1 MFLFSKK
8 PSVQVLARHATRRPW
23 FSGEHL
29 FFRVKDGTG
38 ALRMER
44 TRDPGCP
51 DVMLDTY
58 LTLTL
63 KGQPLAFLQTS
74 GCPTCQS
81 LLAAGHGLPED
92 APELRQAADAIAAPF
107 HGLEEALERLTPVT
121 GLLHTGYYVLS
132 LVDCWPADGNGRFF
146 WDVPND
152 YTDSPAT
159 AQIYDPETYSCLPVF
174 PRFLHPSQST
184 DKYDPDRVEQY
195 RKAIREGKPLP
206 PALCYS
212 AFEYL
217 SILLD
222 GHHRACAC
230 ALEGVPLP
238 CLVLSPARFTGRDDH
253 WQIVWPDEE
262 RSTVPGISIPLEQM
276 YCCFPGTASA
286 PPPKP
291 GRLFTRRWEPEYQQ
305 AVARFPNTA
314 EAGALAL
321 YGRETLTPEGI
332 YALED
337 PQGTLVPPLLL
348 SFFCRQPGADPK
360 KLAFSFAGTDTPPLL
375 REAAFRVL
383 AGIKGDPEIEDL
395 FVDYLVDHDDKRDPL
410 RLIADRYWDRKDGL

>member
-1 MFLFSKK
+1 MFLFRKK
-8 PSVQVLARHATRRPW
+8 PSARILARHTTRRPW

-29 FFRVKDGTG
+29 FFQVRNGSGVLG
-38 ALRMER
+38 MEL
-44 TRDPGCP
+44 TRDPEEP
-51 DVMLDTY
+51 DPMLDTY

-81 LLAAGHGLPED
+81 LLAAGHGLRSD
-92 APELRQAADAIAAPF
+92 TPELRRAADAIAAPF
-107 HGLEEALERLTPVT
+107 AGLEEAMERLSPVI
-121 GLLHTGYYVLS
+121 GLLASGYYVLTLTDS
-132 LVDCWPADGNGRFF
+132 YPTDGNGHFF
-146 WDVPND
+146 WDIPNR

-159 AQIYDPETYSCLPVF
+159 AQTYDPETYCCLPVF

-184 DKYDPDRVEQY
+184 EKYDPARVEWY

-206 PALCYS
+206 PALCYA

-238 CLVLSPARFTGRDDH
+238 CLILSPARFMVRDDR

-262 RSTVPGISIPLEQM
+262 RDRVPGLSIPPERM
-276 YCCFPGTASA
+276 YRCHPAPPSA

-291 GRLFTRRWEPEYQQ
+291 GRLFTRQWEPEYRR
-305 AVARFPNTA
+305 AAARFPDTV

-321 YGRETLTPEGI
+321 YGRDTLTMEGI
-332 YALED
+332 RALED
-337 PQGTLVPPLLL
+337 PQGSLVPPVLL
-348 SFFCRQPGADPK
+348 SYFCRQPGGDAK
-360 KLAFSFAGTDTPPLL
+360 GLALAFAGPKAPPSL

-383 AGIKGDPEIEDL
+383 AGIKGDPEIEDF
-395 FVDYLVDHDDKRDPL
+395 FVDYLVECEDRRDPL
-410 RLIADRYWDRKDGL
+410 RLIADHYWD

>member
-1 MFLFSKK
+1 MPLFRKQ
-8 PSVQVLARHATRRPW
+8 PAAQILARHITRRPW

-29 FFRVKDGTG
+29 FFRVRNSAGT
-38 ALRMER
+38 LRMEL
-44 TRDPGCP
+44 TRDPDCP

-58 LTLTL
+58 LALTL

-81 LLAAGHGLPED
+81 LLAAGYGLPEN

-107 HGLEEALERLTPVT
+107 DGLEEALERLSPVT
-121 GLLHTGYYVLS
+121 GLLSPGYYILT
-132 LVDCWPADGNGRFF
+132 LTRCYPTDGNGHFF
-146 WDVPND
+146 WDVPNS

-159 AQIYDPETYSCLPVF
+159 AKTYNLETYSCLPVF
-174 PRFLHPSQST
+174 PRFLYPSQST
-184 DKYDPDRVEQY
+184 EKYDPDRVEQY

-230 ALEGVPLP
+230 ALEGIPLP
-238 CLVLSPARFTGRDDH
+238 CLILSSARFSGRDDH
-253 WQIVWPDEE
+253 WQVVWPDEE
-262 RSTVPGISIPLEQM
+262 RDTVPGISIPLKQM
-276 YCCFPGTASA
+276 YCCFPGSPSA

-291 GRLFTRRWEPEYQQ
+291 GRLFTRRWEPEYQR
-305 AVARFPNTA
+305 AAARFPDTV

-321 YGRETLTPEGI
+321 YNQETLTLEGI
-332 YALED
+332 RALED
-337 PQGTLVPPLLL
+337 PQGSLVPPALL
-348 SFFCRQPGADPK
+348 SYFCRQPGADSK
-360 KLAFSFAGTDTPPLL
+360 GLALSFAGAEAPPCL
-375 REAAFRVL
+375 RAAAFRIL

-395 FVDYLVDHDDKRDPL
+395 FVDYLVDCEDRKDPL
-410 RLIADRYWDRKDGL
+410 RLIADYYWD